1 MASLQSKE
9 NHVCV
14 LVLNMWVLVLFLV
27 LKHWVLNPS
36 LVKTPAA
43 LESSKPLFCL
53 NGPIAPNISWTLS
66 PPDLCICTKYGFVVV
81 VCRKYSQKI
90 DFPERKVQL
99 YCFIAGFSFVYYSA
113 YKLKACY
120 AAVQLKVCYAAFR
133 LKCKTLS
140 CRRETA
146 RCLCHW
152 IFCEVTQGQSKWQYT
167 MWGVCKSLLVF
178 HWNCVCISY
187 RFRDIQRQRR
197 AWPRIWD

>member
-1 MASLQSKE
+1 MCLGLE
-9 NHVCV
+9 YVGLG
-14 LVLNMWVLVLFLV
+14 LVLGLEALSLKSKSGKNSGCSGIVQAPILPQWADRAQHFLNV
-27 LKHWVLNPS
+27 V
-36 LVKTPAA
+36 
-43 LESSKPLFCL
+43 
-53 NGPIAPNISWTLS
+53 

-146 RCLCHW
+146 RCLCH
-152 IFCEVTQGQSKWQYT
+152 
-167 MWGVCKSLLVF
+167 
-178 HWNCVCISY
+178 
-187 RFRDIQRQRR
+187 
-197 AWPRIWD
+197 